1 MNKSALKTFATTAR
15 RQLRDMATL
24 KAAQLGITEKEI
36 LQPTSKGDDYETY
49 ETKAGAVTLNQKQVK
64 ARAALISAIHSKKF
78 ENVIEQVAYTWFNRI
93 VAIRYLEVNGFLP
106 HYILGSQEGNKEP
119 DLVKLCSNV
128 AFDLSDEDKKTA
140 EDLRDKAQLEK
151 LFQFLFVKCCN
162 SLSGVLPCLFADENL
177 SVTDYTTLLLDLT
190 YTQET
195 SVVRELINLGEE
207 DFKEQVQIVGWL
219 YQYYNSELKDETFA
233 ALKKNVK
240 IDKDH
245 IPAATQLFTPDWIV
259 RYMVQNSVGRLY
271 VEGHGKPSCKKDWK
285 YYLDEAEQT
294 AEVNTELEKIRQ
306 EYKKIQLEDMKILDP
321 SMGSGHILVYAFDLL
336 MQLYEEE
343 GYLPEEAAILIAE
356 KNLWG
361 LDIDTRAWQL
371 SSFAITMKVLQYNK
385 KYFHANGSKWLNISK
400 PLDLHVYAI
409 TESNDIKI
417 SNPAKLGESKV
428 IAEKLMANF
437 YDACEYGSIISPT
450 VTFKELETLK
460 NTLIQI
466 DEMGNMGSLS
476 VQLESEEILQG
487 LWPLIKLAT
496 VFIQK
501 YDVVTTNPPYM
512 GVSGMGE
519 HLSNY
524 VKKNF
529 EDSKSDL
536 FSVFIEK
543 CGFFSKQNGYIS
555 MITQHAWMFLS
566 SYEKLRTKLD
576 ERTLISMAHLGPRA
590 FDEIGGEVVQ
600 ATSFVQR
607 NSSLSDYNGIYIR
620 LVDFDGEENKEN
632 EFLNKKN
639 IYYALTKY
647 YSEIPGH
654 PYAYWLSK
662 VARSAWKKQTIE
674 KLCDVKQGLATCN
687 NTLFLRDWYEVNYL
701 KIGFNCKSQDESEVS
716 QKKWFP
722 YNKGGGFR
730 KYYGNNKELVNW
742 ENYGY
747 DIHKYNKIPLDYG
760 SAPVRAK
767 SYYFREGITYSL
779 ISTGGTFSARNID
792 NGFIFDVGGSMLFP
806 SKEDKKYILGILSSK
821 IAKVYFEAINPT
833 QNKQVG
839 DICKIPIIFEKK
851 DIVNDL
857 VNKNITISKSDWD
870 SFETSWDFQ
879 RHPLIPQTEY
889 SESNKILI
897 SNCFEKWQKDCEERF
912 CQLKANE
919 EELNRLFIEIYGL
932 QNELTPEVKNDDIT
946 VRPANVTREVK
957 SLISYAVGCMMGR
970 YSLSTPGLIYAG
982 GNMNDV
988 MSKYKIF
995 VPDEDAIIPINE
1007 TAWFNDDIVERFKSF
1022 ITQVYGEST
1031 LEENMKFIADALVDD
1046 VSSSGTAEEKI
1057 RSYFV
1062 GKTNN
1067 KGVYTRGFY
1076 KDHLSIYQN
1085 HPIYWLF
1092 DSGKK
1097 NGFKALIY
1105 LHHYDTNT
1113 VERVHDEYL
1122 KPLQTLMDNAIMTC
1136 QRTMQS
1142 NTASERDKAEARE
1155 RITRLQQQQEE
1166 IAIYQPV
1173 LKHVALE
1180 NIPLDLDDGV
1190 TVNYAKFQ
1198 NQILHRD
1205 NLADSTLDLLAKIK

>member
-64 ARAALISAIHSKKF
+64 ARAALVSAIHTKKF
-78 ENVIEQVAYTWFNRI
+78 ENVIEQVAYTWFNRL

-128 AFDLSDEDKKTA
+128 AFDLNDEDKKTA

-162 SLSGVLPCLFADENL
+162 SLSDVLPCLFADENRN
-177 SVTDYTTLLLDLT
+177 VTDYTTLLLDLT

-259 RYMVQNSVGRLY
+259 RYMVQNSVGRMY

-294 AEVNTELEKIRQ
+294 AEVNAELDKIRA

-343 GYLPEEAAILIAE
+343 GYMPEEAALLIAE

-385 KYFHANGSKWLNISK
+385 KYFHTNNSKWLNISK
-400 PLDLHVYAI
+400 PLNLHVYAI
-409 TESNDIKI
+409 TESNDVKI
-417 SNPAKLGESKV
+417 SNPAKLGESKK
-428 IAEKLMANF
+428 IADTLIRDFN
-437 YDACEYGSIISPT
+437 DACEYGSIISPT
-450 VTFKELETLK
+450 VTLAELETLK
-460 NTLIQI
+460 RTLVQI
-466 DEMGNMGSLS
+466 DEMGTMGSLTN
-476 VQLESEEILQG
+476 QIEADEIISG
-487 LWPLIKLAT
+487 LWPLIELAT

-501 YDVVTTNPPYM
+501 YDVVTTNPPYRA
-512 GVSGMGE
+512 
-519 HLSNY
+519 LSDCESKLNY
-524 VKKNF
+524 YVQNNYK
-529 EDSKSDL
+529 DSKADL
-536 FSVFIEK
+536 FAVFIEK
-543 CGFFSKQNGYIS
+543 CGYFSKQNGYIA
-555 MITQHAWMFLS
+555 MITQHAWMFLG

-576 ERTLISMAHLGPRA
+576 ERTLINMAHLGPRA

-600 ATSFVQR
+600 ATTFVQR
-607 NSSLSDYNGIYIR
+607 NSCLSDYKGRYVR
-620 LVDFDGEENKEN
+620 LVDYDGEEKKEN
-632 EFLNKKN
+632 EFSNQKNMYSSLNK
-639 IYYALTKY
+639 YFM
-647 YSEIPGH
+647 EIPGH
-654 PYAYWLSK
+654 PYAYWLSNS
-662 VARSAWKKQTIE
+662 ARNAWKQQTIE
-674 KLCDVKQGLATCN
+674 NLCEVKQGLATCN
-687 NTLFLRDWYEVNYL
+687 NSLFLRDWYEVNYT
-701 KIGFNCKSQDESEVS
+701 KIGFNCKTQDESAES
-716 QKKWFP
+716 HKKWFP

-767 SYYFREGITYSL
+767 SFYFKEGITYSL
-779 ISTGGTFSARNID
+779 ISTGGTFSARNIN

-806 SKEDKKYILGILSSK
+806 RKEDKKYILGVLSSK

-839 DICKIPIIFEKK
+839 DICKIPIIFEQRE
-851 DIVNDL
+851 DITQL
-857 VNKNITISKSDWD
+857 VEENITISKDDWD
-870 SFETSWDFQ
+870 SFENSWNFSK
-879 RHPLIPQTEY
+879 HPLLPKKNFSI
-889 SESNKILI
+889 SNKLFIKDCFDEWNNECNERFNKLKSNEENLNRILI
-897 SNCFEKWQKDCEERF
+897 NTYK
-912 CQLKANE
+912 
-919 EELNRLFIEIYGL
+919 L
-932 QNELTPEVKNDDIT
+932 QDELTPEVTDDDISI
-946 VRPANVTREVK
+946 RKADLNREIK

-988 MSKYKIF
+988 MAKYKIF
-995 VPDEDAIIPINE
+995 VPDEDAIIPIND
-1007 TAWFNDDIVERFKSF
+1007 TAWFKDDIVERFKSF
-1022 ITQVYGEST
+1022 LTQVYGEST
-1031 LEENMKFIADALVDD
+1031 LEENMKFIADALRDD
-1046 VSSSGTAEEKI
+1046 VAASGTAEEKI

-1067 KGVYTRGFY
+1067 KGICTKGFY
-1076 KDHLSIYQN
+1076 KDHLYIYQN

-1105 LHHYDTNT
+1105 LHRYDTNT

-1122 KPLQTLMDNAIMTC
+1122 KPLPTLMDNAIMTC
-1136 QRTMQS
+1136 QRMMQS

-1155 RITRLQQQQEE
+1155 RITHLQQQQEE

-1198 NQILHRD
+1198 NQVLHRD